1 MRYAEDIQPIE
12 RYLLMLLLAPDSS
25 GKFSQPIRGNT
36 WCQKEMFVLSKL
48 VEGLE
53 EDTQFDAYAMGSYSE
68 TVAEIQDQFYISGFA
83 EKSGDGMKLSLD
95 GRRLAEEVWTH
106 ATEDERRVV
115 GEVKSWLNDLSF
127 HELLALLYTE
137 YPESTTKSQ
146 VKDEIDI
153 RRPELAVSLVRKRKV
168 TPELGARIA
177 RMKQADFSTYLEK
190 RGISPEGIETSD
202 ILVDKALLE
211 EIEKSRD
218 DSAKRR
224 LIPWEKTKENA

>member
-1 MRYAEDIQPIE
+1 
-12 RYLLMLLLAPDSS
+12 
-25 GKFSQPIRGNT
+25 
-36 WCQKEMFVLSKL
+36 MFVLSKL

-53 EDTQFDAYAMGSYSE
+53 EDTQFTAYAMGSYSE

-83 EKSGDGMKLSLD
+83 EKTGDSIKLSLE
-95 GRRLAEEVWTH
+95 GRRLAEEIWTH

-127 HELLALLYTE
+127 YELLALVYTE
-137 YPESTTKSQ
+137 YPESATKSQ
-146 VKDEIDI
+146 VKDQIEI

-168 TPELGARIA
+168 TPELAAKIA
-177 RMKQADFSTYLEK
+177 GMKQADFLNYLEK
-190 RGISPEGIETSD
+190 RGVSLEVIETSD

-211 EIEKSRD
+211 EIERSRD

-224 LIPWEKTKENA
+224 LIPWEKIKENA